1 MMLADELPYLLA
13 ARMLLD
19 HVANVCTVQTVTGAL
34 VYTVPSAFLPKTW
47 QGFPNESVNAK

>member
-19 HVANVCTVQTVTGAL
+19 HVANVCTVRTVTGVL
-34 VYTVPSAFLPKTW
+34 LYTVPSAFLPKTW